1 MKKTLFISDFGLAN
15 ALGNTTA
22 QVRSNLLAGSQQGF
36 TLSKDL
42 LNDGDIYVAD
52 VKDAM
57 PNMAAYPI
65 KWRSRNNQLALLA
78 IEQIRAQVTEL
89 ANMVGNDRIAVVV
102 GTSTSGIREGEQA
115 MKALQQHGELP
126 VDYDY
131 SVQEMFNLA
140 EFVAQ
145 ELALTGLAITLS
157 TACSSSAKAFATA
170 QELVDHGLCDA
181 AIVGGVDAICG
192 MTINGFSALQST
204 SSGICQPSSVNRDGI
219 NIGEG
224 AALCVLRQD
233 QGQVKLL
240 GVGESSDA
248 HHMSAPHPEGEGA
261 EVAMRN
267 ALSQGNTQASQ
278 VDYINLHGTATP
290 KNDEMES
297 LAVSRVFG
305 TKTPCSSSKGMIG
318 HTLGAAGATE
328 VGLCWLLFNQQEL
341 LAPQLWDKAIDPAIP
356 TLNWVDVGTKSATKI
371 NRCLSNSFA
380 FGGNNVSVLI
390 GL

>member
-1 MKKTLFISDFGLAN
+1 MKNTLFISDFGLVN
-15 ALGNTTA
+15 ALGATST
-22 QVRSNLLAGSQQGF
+22 QVRDNLLLGSQHGF
-36 TLSKDL
+36 SLNKQL
-42 LNDGDIYVAD
+42 LNEGDIYVAD
-52 VKDAM
+52 VKVDM
-57 PNMAAYPI
+57 PDMAAYPVSF
-65 KWRSRNNQLALLA
+65 RSRNNQLALLA
-78 IEQIRAQVTEL
+78 IEQIRAQVTEVVEL
-89 ANMVGNDRIAVVV
+89 VGRDRIAVVV

-115 MKALQQHGELP
+115 MASL
-126 VDYDY
+126 VDDAFPETFDY

-140 EFVAQ
+140 EFVAE
-145 ELALTGLAITLS
+145 ELALSGLAITLS

-170 QELVDHGLCDA
+170 QEFVDNDLCDA
-181 AIVGGVDAICG
+181 VIVGGVDAICG

-204 SSGICQPSSVNRDGI
+204 SAGICQPSSVNRDGI

-224 AALCVLRQD
+224 AALCLLRKD
-233 QGQVKLL
+233 AGQIKLL

-261 EVAMRN
+261 EVAMRR
-267 ALSQGNTQASQ
+267 ALAQGNTQANE

-297 LAVSRVFG
+297 MAVSRVFG
-305 TKTPCSSSKGMIG
+305 DKTPCSSSKGMIG

-328 VGLCWLLFNQQEL
+328 VGLCWLLFNQDRL
-341 LAPQLWDKAIDPAIP
+341 LAPHRWDNAVDESMPG
-356 TLNWVDVGTKSATKI
+356 LNWVDVGTKSDREIT
-371 NRCLSNSFA
+371 RCLSNSFA